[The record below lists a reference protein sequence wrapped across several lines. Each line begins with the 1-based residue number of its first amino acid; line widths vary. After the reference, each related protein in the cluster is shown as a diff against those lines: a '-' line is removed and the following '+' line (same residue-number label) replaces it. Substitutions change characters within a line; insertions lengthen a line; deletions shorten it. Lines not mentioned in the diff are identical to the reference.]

1 MNKSD
6 LRRNYPMLHG
16 RFLKKG
22 YDWWWHNFTA
32 VNEKTGAEKSFFIEF
47 FTVNPARK
55 NDNKSNG
62 EVPILGQLK
71 ENQEKGL
78 KPSYVMLKCGWWGK
92 DACQLHR
99 FFAWN
104 DVKLSHDKNG
114 FSLQAKDCYCSEN
127 QIKGCVE
134 LSPEEVKNHP
144 EYMCDSGSMAF
155 DIKIDK
161 KIAFNVGYGAG
172 NFFRF
177 LTAFEMYWHAEGM
190 KSLFSGKITANGEN
204 YIVKADSSYGYAD
217 KNWGADFTSP
227 WVWLSSNDLVSL
239 TTGKRLENSVFDI
252 GGGRPKAFGIAM
264 NRQLLSDYFYEG
276 KSYEFNF
283 SKFWT
288 GCKTEFD
295 SQETKDEITWYVR
308 QETHKYVMESNI
320 FCKKEDMLLIN
331 YESPDGKK
339 RHNHL
344 WNGGNGYGKVKLYKK
359 HGKELQL
366 IDEVEAKHIGCEYGE
381 YGK

>member
-32 VNEKTGAEKSFFIEF
+32 VNAKTGQEKAFFIEF

-78 KPSYVMLKCGWWGK
+78 KPSYLMLKCGWWGK

-104 DVKLSHDKNG
+104 DVKLKHDKKG
-114 FSLQAKDCYCSEN
+114 FSILAKDCFCSES
-127 QIKGCVE
+127 QLKGSVE
-134 LSPEEVKNHP
+134 LSEEEVKNHP
-144 EYMCDSGSMAF
+144 EYMSNAGSMSF
-155 DIKIDK
+155 DLKVDK

-172 NFFRF
+172 NLFRF

-190 KSLFSGKITANGEN
+190 KSLFSGKIIANGQE
-204 YIVKADSSYGYAD
+204 YIVKEDSSFGYAD

-239 TTGKRLENSVFDI
+239 KTGKRLENSVFDI

-264 NRQLLSDYFYEG
+264 NRQLLSDYYYEG

-288 GCKTEFD
+288 GCKTKFD
-295 SQETKDEITWYVR
+295 SQESQDEITWYVR
-308 QETHKYVMESNI
+308 QETHKYVMESN
-320 FCKKEDMLLIN
+320 FACKKEDMLLIN
-331 YESPDGKK
+331 YEAPDGKK
-339 RHNHL
+339 RHNKL
-344 WNGGNGYGKVKLYKK
+344 WNGGNGYGRVKLYKK
-359 HGKELQL
+359 QGKNLQL
-366 IDEVEAKHIGCEYGE
+366 IDEVEARHVGCEYGE
-381 YGK
+381 YDK